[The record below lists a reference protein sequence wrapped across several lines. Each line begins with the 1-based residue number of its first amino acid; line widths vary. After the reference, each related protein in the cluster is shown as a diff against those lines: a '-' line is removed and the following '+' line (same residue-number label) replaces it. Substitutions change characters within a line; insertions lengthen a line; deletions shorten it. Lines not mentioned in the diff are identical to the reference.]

1 MKINQRK
8 AGAILSYIL
17 TITNAIVGIIYIP
30 LLIYYLGKNEYGL
43 YQLMGSILIYLGL
56 FDFALSNTVTRYYSK
71 YIALNDKKAQE
82 NLLALSTII
91 YGLLT
96 LLLITVGIILYFFL
110 DEIFANSLSHSEL
123 NSAKKM
129 YIVILLSVSITII
142 TTVFNSII
150 TANEKFVFL
159 RMLSIVDTI
168 MRPIVVLAV
177 FQIHARA
184 LTLVIVQALINII
197 NISIKIYYSINK
209 IRVKIKLHKFD
220 VPLLKEMLS
229 YSFFIF
235 LTLVMDQI
243 FWRADQVILGIVDG
257 TNSVAIYSIGTQ
269 IIMYYMTLS
278 TAISG
283 VFLPNITK
291 KVTKNATNNE
301 LSEVFIRIGRLQY
314 IILGAVMS
322 GFILYGKEF
331 LNVWI
336 GEGFYQSYII
346 TLIIMLPFTIDLI
359 QNIGLSILQA
369 KNMYAFRA
377 ILFSIMAFINI
388 IITIPLAINFGGI
401 GAAVSTGIAYLIGN
415 GFIMNTYYYKKVG
428 LDIFKFWKEI
438 FKLSIPIFIAAI
450 LGLFINQI
458 EISLEIVSLLA
469 KLSIFVIVY
478 SIIIWLFGMN
488 KYEKNLIKTPLKSV
502 IK

>member
-56 FDFALSNTVTRYYSK
+56 FDFGLSNTVTRYYSK

-177 FQIHARA
+177 FQIHASA

-438 FKLSIPIFIAAI
+438 FKLSIPIFIAVI